1 MEFLKYALALIVGLG
16 IGVVIGIIY
25 RKKVAEQAIGSAE
38 AEATRLINEAIR
50 GGENKKKEM
59 LLEAKDEIHRSRT
72 EHEKEVKERR
82 AELSKQE
89 RRLEQKETTLDKKTE
104 AFERKEEELNKRLA
118 KVTET
123 QAQADELKN
132 AQLKKLE
139 EISNFLKST
148 AGVASTYSGTCDK
161 LVVLLR
167 KLAFDEDEIA
177 KRKKRYDFADRCP
190 RLY

>member
-1 MEFLKYALALIVGLG
+1 MEFLFCALGLIVGLG

-89 RRLEQKETTLDKKTE
+89 RRLEQKEITLDKKTE
-104 AFERKEEELNKRLA
+104 AFERKEEELNTTRREQPQPPRQSSHSWAPSYRL
-118 KVTET
+118 
-123 QAQADELKN
+123 
-132 AQLKKLE
+132 
-139 EISNFLKST
+139 
-148 AGVASTYSGTCDK
+148 
-161 LVVLLR
+161 
-167 KLAFDEDEIA
+167 
-177 KRKKRYDFADRCP
+177 P
-190 RLY
+190 RQRWPQPRPPPRRW